1 MTVAE
6 KLDQAVQAWVPQFHR
21 VATVAD
27 CADQINRPHE
37 DYPQRVS
44 ITAELIDHLTTGKF
58 WSVLAGDCLQIHK
71 MLMADKPYLAGQW
84 RTITVELAGSGYVP
98 PAPIFVPELITAS
111 FPFSPLTEAD
121 LITFYTRFQCIH
133 PFNDGNGRVGGIL
146 VAALSKLL
154 FGYYLTPG
162 Q

>member
-1 MTVAE
+1 MTVEE
-6 KLDQAVQAWVPQFHR
+6 KLHQAVQAWQPRFHR
-21 VATVAD
+21 VATVAE
-27 CADQINRPHE
+27 CADHINRPHE
-37 DYPQRVS
+37 DYPRRVGM
-44 ITAELIDHLTTGKF
+44 TAHLIKHLIKGAY
-58 WSVLAGDCLQIHK
+58 WSVLAGDCLQLHK
-71 MLMADKPYLAGQW
+71 LLMADKPYLAGKW

-98 PAPIFVPELITAS
+98 PAPLFVPELITAC
-111 FPFSPLTEAD
+111 FPFSPLTEDD

-146 VAALSKLL
+146 VASLSKLL